1 MNGPDRE
8 FVHSKPGMA
17 VETKMGMGIVVIL
30 VCAFGFLVYHKFD
43 LKQRALLQASM
54 QGNQPGPET
63 HADAN
68 PATPLTHPE
77 VTAPQAIAEVSTS
90 NSTPPPTGDFGGEPD
105 QNAFASTESR
115 PTFEFTEPAQSDPE
129 PDQAPELSASQ
140 TASTDPF
147 AALADQNAARLAQE
161 KQAAQTTADDP
172 FATVP
177 APAADPGRLFAT
189 TTPADEPASSTE
201 SPTSEVPTFPA
212 FGDTVEAKPAV
223 AAAEQ
228 TEQPFAGTGDL
239 TRPAALSST
248 KPADIENPPAF
259 DSPAAGNVVATPAP
273 PAALSQPTTQPRP
286 LPPAFPAA
294 NSGGYAADALQGR
307 DLPPVSAVDSPSLDQ
322 GTATGEAAPTLRPV
336 NDPSRQLIAML
347 EPQPEVSAFNDDLPP
362 TKPAP
367 ALFSV
372 SDEQTAATT
381 EQKAAANQFGTAD
394 NPSDNQSRPTGE
406 SGFSAQQNVT
416 PLPGTADVEIG
427 VARFHKPRQIQ
438 QVAGASD
445 PCEICDVKVNDNY
458 WTISKR
464 TYGTARYFS
473 SLALYNQHRV
483 PDPKKLRPGMKVLI
497 PAASVLE
504 ERYPEFFRNQQRR
517 PALPSGYFLTADGTP
532 AYRVGERETLSE
544 ISQKHLGRASR
555 WIQIYRLNQQTLKDP
570 NKLKLGTVI
579 VLPDDATD
587 VHLAP

>member
-8 FVHSKPGMA
+8 SVQSKPGMA
-17 VETKMGMGIVVIL
+17 VETKMGMGIVIIL

-54 QGNQPGPET
+54 QGNQPDSDTPAVDGAKTPSADADSSSPQVISEFRAPET
-63 HADAN
+63 T
-68 PATPLTHPE
+68 PAAASKFGSDKDP
-77 VTAPQAIAEVSTS
+77 IAL
-90 NSTPPPTGDFGGEPD
+90 
-105 QNAFASTESR
+105 AATESR
-115 PTFEFTEPAQSDPE
+115 PAFEFTEPTPDEPQPNQASDIT
-129 PDQAPELSASQ
+129 AAQ
-140 TASTDPF
+140 TASSDPF
-147 AALADQNAARLAQE
+147 ATLAAQNAARVAQE
-161 KQAAQTTADDP
+161 EQAARATFDDP
-172 FATVP
+172 FASIPTP
-177 APAADPGRLFAT
+177 APEPRKLFAT
-189 TTPADEPASSTE
+189 TPPAGEPAS
-201 SPTSEVPTFPA
+201 PTVAQTSDAPTFPT
-212 FGDTVEAKPAV
+212 FGDTEESV
-223 AAAEQ
+223 AAAES
-228 TEQPFAGTGDL
+228 TSLPATADL
-239 TRPAALSST
+239 TQPTTVSSPVPAEAI
-248 KPADIENPPAF
+248 DPPAF
-259 DSPAAGNVVATPAP
+259 DRLGSDTFVSSGTSPATP
-273 PAALSQPTTQPRP
+273 SESSTQPRP
-286 LPPAFPAA
+286 LPPAFPDVD
-294 NSGGYAADALQGR
+294 SGGYTADASQGR
-307 DLPPVSAVDSPSLDQ
+307 DLPPVSTVDSPPFGQ
-322 GTATGEAAPTLRPV
+322 GTGSGEAAPPLRPV
-336 NDPSRQLIAML
+336 NNSSRQLIAML
-347 EPQPEVSAFNDDLPP
+347 EPLPEVSAFNDARPV

-372 SDEQTAATT
+372 SDEQPAAPTAQNVPVSQFDTT
-381 EQKAAANQFGTAD
+381 DTPSGNQPQPAG
-394 NPSDNQSRPTGE
+394 SSQQSV
-406 SGFSAQQNVT
+406 QQNVT
-416 PLPGTADVEIG
+416 AARGTAEVEVG

-473 SLALYNQHRV
+473 SLALYNQHRI

-504 ERYPEFFRNQQRR
+504 ERYPEFFRGQQRK
-517 PALPSGYFLTADGTP
+517 AAQPSGYFLKPNGTP